1 MRASISRLI
10 NPMEIRIKG
19 LSSDQ
24 ILLRFEVED
33 TGTGI
38 KEEDLSRVFT
48 AFIQLTNQPV
58 SNTRTGL
65 GLAISK
71 QNIELMGGQI
81 GVKSEVGAGSIF
93 TRSY

>member
-1 MRASISRLI
+1 
-10 NPMEIRIKG
+10 MEIRIKG

-38 KEEDLSRVFT
+38 KEEDLSRVFV
-48 AFIQLTNQPV
+48 AFIQLSNQPV
-58 SNTRTGL
+58 SNTGIGL